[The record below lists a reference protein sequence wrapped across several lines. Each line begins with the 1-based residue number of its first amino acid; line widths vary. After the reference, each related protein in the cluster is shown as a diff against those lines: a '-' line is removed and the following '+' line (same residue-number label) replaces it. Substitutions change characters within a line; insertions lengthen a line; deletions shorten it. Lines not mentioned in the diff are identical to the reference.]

1 MRLTLEPFSIFQ
13 FCQKDEI
20 QGSRDRVWIDFFM
33 HFGDTWDQVGL
44 HLGALGVTGVSFRL
58 LCFLKDFGA
67 EDQIQIK

>member
-44 HLGALGVTGVSFRL
+44 HLGALGVTGVS
-58 LCFLKDFGA
+58 C
-67 EDQIQIK
+67 